1 MTGLKPH
8 DHNQPASL
16 GAPLADMCVDVYDW
30 LSFIYIFLNFYTF
43 LILMLF
49 VRFFFYDPDT
59 SHKLKQ
65 IKSNKLGSHAT
76 TWIHV
81 LSLQNVLSNQINTN
95 CLDRS
100 TTLRCHFWYDN
111 YEGML

>member
-1 MTGLKPH
+1 MNVLEF
-8 DHNQPASL
+8 NL
-16 GAPLADMCVDVYDW
+16 NAPNDWPDW

-49 VRFFFYDPDT
+49 VRFFFDGPDT

-95 CLDRS
+95 FKVSFLI
-100 TTLRCHFWYDN
+100 
-111 YEGML
+111 